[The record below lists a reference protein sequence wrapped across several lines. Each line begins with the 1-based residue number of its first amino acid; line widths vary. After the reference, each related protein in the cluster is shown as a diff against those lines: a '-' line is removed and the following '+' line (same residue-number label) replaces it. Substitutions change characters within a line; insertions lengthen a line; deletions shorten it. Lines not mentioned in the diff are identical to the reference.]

1 MRRVRS
7 PGIVLRH
14 MRGTATRNT
23 ADLGAGAVVA
33 TPEVAAAT
41 QTHIPQLRVVHIAE
55 TGHNIRRDQFDRYMD
70 VVRGF
75 LAALAGGQNRVE
87 GSAKAPSTEPSMPAR

>member
-1 MRRVRS
+1 
-7 PGIVLRH
+7 

-55 TGHNIRRDQFDRYMD
+55 TGHNIRRDQFDRFLE
-70 VVRGF
+70 VVRHF
-75 LAALAGGQNRVE
+75 LATWAATYQTSGAQQ
-87 GSAKAPSTEPSMPAR
+87 